1 MSPLNPKVISLLLA
15 VLISAITSGFLWF
28 VPGTPGGTIFIA
40 GATSFFATLIL
51 VFYVL
56 DYLIFEEINKI
67 YDTIQRLKLSDFSFS
82 KKKVAKSV
90 NPLKKLNNDI
100 FVYVAKKQREIDE
113 LRRMEQFRREFL
125 ADVSHELKTPIF
137 AAQGF
142 IHTLI
147 DGAKDDERVRDKF
160 LQKAAK
166 SLDGLDVLVA
176 DLLTLSQIE
185 AGEIKMHRE
194 RVDVIKVTQE
204 VIEQLEPRANQ
215 RNIKV
220 KLHTFHNQ
228 IFVKADAYRIS
239 QALTNLIDNAIKY
252 GRDGGK
258 VDVTFTEDKKDWTIE
273 VKDDGPGIPPEHL
286 NRIFERFYRVEKS
299 RSKEKGGT
307 GLGLAIVKHIVNA
320 HKSKI
325 TVMSR
330 VDKGT
335 TFSFKLDKIDE
346 KMAYSLQL

>member
-1 MSPLNPKVISLLLA
+1 MALPFFWTMSPLNPKVISIILA
-15 VLISAITSGFLWF
+15 VLVSAITSGFLWF
-28 VPGTPGGTIFIA
+28 IPGTPGGAIFVA

-51 VFYVL
+51 TFYVL

-67 YDTIQRLKLSDFSFS
+67 YDTIQRLKLKDFNFS
-82 KKKVAKSV
+82 KKKVARSE
-90 NPLKKLNNDI
+90 NPLKKLNNEI
-100 FVYVAKKQREIDE
+100 FIYVAKKQREIDE
-113 LRRMEQFRREFL
+113 LKRMEQFRREFL

-147 DGAKDDERVRDKF
+147 DGAKDDEKVRDKF

-166 SLDGLDVLVA
+166 SLDGLDALVA

-194 RVDVIKVTQE
+194 RVDLVRITHE
-204 VIEQLEPRANQ
+204 VIEQLETKAHNRDI
-215 RNIKV
+215 RIK
-220 KLHTFHNQ
+220 LTTPSDQ
-228 IFVKADAYRIS
+228 IWVKADGYRIA

-258 VDVTFTEDKKDWTIE
+258 VFVTFEEDKKDWQIE
-273 VKDDGPGIPPEHL
+273 VRDDGPGIPPEHL

-335 TFSFKLDKIDE
+335 AFTFKLDKAD
-346 KMAYSLQL
+346 

>member
-1 MSPLNPKVISLLLA
+1 MSPLNPKVISFLLA

-40 GATSFFATLIL
+40 GATTFFATLIL

-67 YDTIQRLKLSDFSFS
+67 YDTIQRLKLSDFNFS

-215 RNIKV
+215 RGIKV
-220 KLHTFHNQ
+220 KLHTTQNQ

-258 VDVTFTEDKKDWTIE
+258 VDVTFTEDKKDWEIE

-335 TFSFKLDKIDE
+335 TFTFKLDKIDE
-346 KMAYSLQL
+346 KVAYSLQL